1 MYYLHKDK
9 QLGRLPYMDGLC
21 PHMLGYS
28 VPSMLYKVKIIFFN
42 ACNLCMDVAELVH
55 LSPMKDEIFKRQD
68 SRDTRLQN

>member
-1 MYYLHKDK
+1 MDNWGTRPTPKF
-9 QLGRLPYMDGLC
+9 QRYMLWC
-21 PHMLGYS
+21 FMPI
-28 VPSMLYKVKIIFFN
+28 MLYGVKIIFFN